1 MTLLNF
7 IKGNVDATMPEKAQ
21 SIFSLDKPT
30 IDTYA
35 IGLFKLQSANS
46 NDEHRQEENHEDNVH
61 ETAHNTADGE
71 GNTSDDEEY
80 TLPFKVLGSA
90 HHKEMQVSLEQ
101 GVLAMNEQQ
110 KQVTERLQPEPTN
123 DYDSNVISV
132 QIEYMRR
139 F

>member
-1 MTLLNF
+1 MVGMTLLNF

-46 NDEHRQEENHEDNVH
+46 NDEHQQEENH
-61 ETAHNTADGE
+61 GE

>member
-1 MTLLNF
+1 
-7 IKGNVDATMPEKAQ
+7 
-21 SIFSLDKPT
+21 
-30 IDTYA
+30 
-35 IGLFKLQSANS
+35 
-46 NDEHRQEENHEDNVH
+46 
-61 ETAHNTADGE
+61 
-71 GNTSDDEEY
+71 
-80 TLPFKVLGSA
+80 
-90 HHKEMQVSLEQ
+90 MQVSLEQ

>member
-1 MTLLNF
+1 MVGMTLLNF

-90 HHKEMQVSLEQ
+90 HHIEMQYSLEQ
-101 GVLAMNEQQ
+101 GVLAMN
-110 KQVTERLQPEPTN
+110 K
-123 DYDSNVISV
+123 
-132 QIEYMRR
+132 
-139 F
+139 

>member
-1 MTLLNF
+1 MTLLNILF
-7 IKGNVDATMPEKAQ
+7 GQANNRYIC
-21 SIFSLDKPT
+21 IF
-30 IDTYA
+30 
-35 IGLFKLQSANS
+35 GLFKLQSS
-46 NDEHRQEENHEDNVH
+46 NDEHQQEENH
-61 ETAHNTADGE
+61 GE